1 MISNVSCFFSW
12 LPCISIHPYHRKI
25 APSISKIGRYIFLE
39 ILFWRR
45 FFANGINFIRGSHKL
60 TVTMSS
66 NDVSSSSAFFYW
78 FSSPYKILWKPFFEQ
93 TMRFSQHHI
102 FPGLFS
108 FQKGGIVTLH
118 ERSRTPD
125 LSVAHYTTY
134 NTTYYQRKTVPWFI
148 SLLFHK

>member
-1 MISNVSCFFSW
+1 M
-12 LPCISIHPYHRKI
+12 HPYHHKI

-39 ILFWRR
+39 ILFRRR

-78 FSSPYKILWKPFFEQ
+78 FSSPYKILWKPFFGQ
-93 TMRFSQHHI
+93 TMRFSQHHS

-108 FQKGGIVTLH
+108 LQKGGIVTLH

-125 LSVAHYTTY
+125 LSVAHWKLPFFCQRCW
-134 NTTYYQRKTVPWFI
+134 NLIFYYVLPTKNRPLVYFFTFSQIEV
-148 SLLFHK
+148 